1 MTLRLYDTLSRTL
14 TDFKPIVEGRVG
26 LYVCGPTV
34 YDHAHIGHARA
45 SIAFDILV
53 RRLIAKGFVVNYVRN
68 FTDVDDKIIL
78 RARDKGLDWK
88 EMAESYIQS
97 FNEDMTA
104 LNCLLPT
111 HSPRATEYV
120 GAMLE
125 DIEAI
130 VKNGYAYP
138 LDGDVYFNV
147 SALPSYG
154 KLSRREADD
163 MEFGARVEVDDRKK
177 NPADFALW
185 KASNPEEPFW
195 ESPWGK
201 GRPGWHIEC
210 SAMCARL
217 LGDKF
222 DVHGGG
228 QDLVFPHHENEIAQS
243 AALGRS
249 MANLWLHNGFVN
261 INNEKMSKSLGNSF
275 NVKDIFKISP
285 PEVLRFF
292 LLSVHYRGPVDFS
305 EEALAESS
313 KALERVYRTIDA
325 AFSYLG
331 ISGDSPQLSENN
343 NDAQGNNQEALTQL
357 SLFGEAMDDD
367 LNASK
372 ALGHLFDTVRLT
384 NKRVTEGNRA
394 SALSLVK
401 SLLSMGDMLG
411 LKLREPKSFF
421 ASLEALKIQKS
432 GKDFQREQIDQKV
445 AQRNEARARKDFAL
459 ADSLRKE
466 LTEMGVALE
475 DRGGETTWRFL

>member
-14 TDFKPIVEGRVG
+14 TDFKPIEEGRVG

-53 RRLIAKGFVVNYVRN
+53 RRLMAKGFVVNYVRN

-78 RARDKGLDWK
+78 RAKDKGLDWK

-97 FNEDMTA
+97 FSEDMAA
-104 LNCLLPT
+104 LNCLVPT
-111 HSPRATEYV
+111 HSPRATDYV

-154 KLSRREADD
+154 KLSRREAEDL
-163 MEFGARVEVDDRKK
+163 EPGARVEVDERKK

-185 KASNPEEPFW
+185 KASKPGEPFW

-210 SAMCARL
+210 STMCARL

-222 DVHGGG
+222 DIHGGG
-228 QDLVFPHHENEIAQS
+228 QDLVFPHHENELAQS

-249 MANLWLHNGFVN
+249 MANLWAHNGFVN

-275 NVKDIFKISP
+275 NVKDIFKLAP

-305 EEALAESS
+305 EEALALSS

-325 AFSYLG
+325 AFNYLG
-331 ISGDSPQLSENN
+331 LRGDSPRFSESQ
-343 NDAQGNNQEALTQL
+343 DDTEEALTQL
-357 SLFGEAMDDD
+357 RLFGEAMDDD

-372 ALGHLFDTVRLT
+372 ALGRLFDTVRLT
-384 NKRVTEGNRA
+384 NKRVTEGDPKA
-394 SALSLVK
+394 ALSLVK
-401 SLLSMGDMLG
+401 SLFAMGDVLG

-421 ASLEALKIQKS
+421 AALEAIKSQKS
-432 GKDFQREQIDQKV
+432 GKAIPRELIDQKV

-466 LTEMGVALE
+466 LSDMGVALE
-475 DRGGETTWRFL
+475 DKGGETNWRFL